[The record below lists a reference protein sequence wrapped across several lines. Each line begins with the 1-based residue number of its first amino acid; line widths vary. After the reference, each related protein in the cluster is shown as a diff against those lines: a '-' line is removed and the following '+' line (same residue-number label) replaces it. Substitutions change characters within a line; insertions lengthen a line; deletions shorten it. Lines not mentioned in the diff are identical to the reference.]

1 MSFDLLM
8 LEELGIQLIDGDR
21 GKNYP
26 KKNEFKPEG
35 HCLFLSAKNVTKSGF
50 QFADKEYIT
59 EERHNL
65 LRAGKLERSDIVL
78 TTRGT
83 IGNVAFYDDFV
94 PDDIVRINSGMLIL
108 RADTTV
114 WNPRFLYFLFTS
126 KLVQDQIASLTSGSA
141 VPQLPAKDLKKFS
154 LPLIPVPTQNAVV
167 KVIGDIAD
175 KLSLNSKVSQ
185 TLEEMAQAIFKSW
198 FVDFDPVKAKM
209 NGEQPE
215 GMDAATASLFP
226 EKLVESEL
234 GLIPEGWE
242 ATDIDN
248 ATSKV
253 FSGGTPSTKNEAFW
267 GGELPWFS
275 SGETRNNFII
285 ETEKHITQEGVDGSS
300 TKASAYGDVLIASA
314 GQGHT
319 RGQTSFN
326 SIDCYIN
333 QSVVALRAS
342 DNISP
347 YWLYYCLERRYD
359 EMRSVSDSHSSRGSL
374 TTKLLKALPI
384 ARPSKEI
391 VNAFDAIVESL
402 VRKQVANAKQNKE
415 LSLLRDTLLPK
426 LLSGE
431 IELGQT
437 EQLAE
442 VS

>member
-1 MSFDLLM
+1 MNFDL
-8 LEELGIQLIDGDR
+8 
-21 GKNYP
+21 
-26 KKNEFKPEG
+26 
-35 HCLFLSAKNVTKSGF
+35 V
-50 QFADKEYIT
+50 
-59 EERHNL
+59 
-65 LRAGKLERSDIVL
+65 
-78 TTRGT
+78 
-83 IGNVAFYDDFV
+83 
-94 PDDIVRINSGMLIL
+94 
-108 RADTTV
+108 
-114 WNPRFLYFLFTS
+114 
-126 KLVQDQIASLTSGSA
+126 
-141 VPQLPAKDLKKFS
+141 S
-154 LPLIPVPTQNAVV
+154 LPLSEIASFKYGKTIRKQDIEVAGTYPVHSGYKTVGYLPTYMYEDKQLLIVCRGAGGT
-167 KVIGDIAD
+167 GDIKMSPPQVSITNLAIVISCDESKVCKEYLYWVLKLAD
-175 KLSLNSKVSQ
+175 TYSLRTGSAQPQITINSLDSFNVTIHRDLDVQKEIATFLNTLNSKISINMSINQ

-215 GMDAATASLFP
+215 GMDVATASLFP

-242 ATDIDN
+242 ATNIDN

-253 FSGGTPSTKNEAFW
+253 FSGGTPSTKNEAYW
-267 GGELPWFS
+267 GGDLPWFS

-342 DNISP
+342 DSVSP

-384 ARPSKEI
+384 AKPSKEI
-391 VNAFDAIVESL
+391 VNAFDTIVESL
-402 VRKQVANAKQNKE
+402 VRRQIANANQNKE
-415 LSLLRDTLLPK
+415 LSLLRDTLIPK
-426 LLSGE
+426 LLLGE
-431 IELGQT
+431 IELGAT
-437 EQLAE
+437 EAMEPSL
-442 VS
+442 VSSPIEQYL

>member
-1 MSFDLLM
+1 MSCKWTTQKLGDLCD
-8 LEELGIQLIDGDR
+8 EIT
-21 GKNYP
+21 
-26 KKNEFKPEG
+26 
-35 HCLFLSAKNVTKSGF
+35 VGF
-50 QFADKEYIT
+50 VGSMTKEYVDKGIPFFRSKNISEYEINWDDIKYVSPEFHKKLKKSSLSSGDVAIVRT
-59 EERHNL
+59 
-65 LRAGKLERSDIVL
+65 GKPGTCCVIPENIKEANCSDIV
-78 TTRGT
+78 
-83 IGNVAFYDDFV
+83 
-94 PDDIVRINSGMLIL
+94 IVRVDKAKVCPHYLSFFMNSMANHQVSS
-108 RADTTV
+108 R
-114 WNPRFLYFLFTS
+114 
-126 KLVQDQIASLTSGSA
+126 LVGAVQQHFNVSAAKQIEIPLPSLDKQNEIA
-141 VPQLPAKDLKKFS
+141 HVLKTIS
-154 LPLIPVPTQNAVV
+154 
-167 KVIGDIAD
+167 D
-175 KLSLNSKVSQ
+175 KIFVNTETNQ

-198 FVDFDPVKAKM
+198 FVDFDPVKAKI
-209 NGEQPE
+209 NGERPE

-226 EKLVESEL
+226 EKLIESEL
-234 GLIPEGWE
+234 GLIPDGWE

-342 DNISP
+342 DCVSP

-384 ARPSKEI
+384 AKPSKEI

-431 IELGQT
+431 IELETAT
-437 EQLAE
+437 EN
-442 VS
+442 